1 MLSIRPN
8 ITFMLMKLQR
18 HVIFICIDVKI
29 RNFPKRF
36 RSFMYLCEIDCSD
49 LIHKAGSAV
58 HPSRFGQA
66 LGDGVEEALG
76 HIVSHAGAG
85 VVDEDQSRHG
95 VGSRRPHAAENL
107 IQHDH
112 SDEAREHAQNQ
123 AGVHQQLSA
132 LEAKPGENIADA
144 QHHKGLQHRRS
155 QGGDQ
160 RIAEPNGEARFGP
173 QIDVVVKAPLLG
185 DDVAHT
191 SGGFSPEGLQQD
203 ARKGRYWGAGHTM

>member
-1 MLSIRPN
+1 MQTHRHIHAHLRIVGDILGKHEVAPRSHERSENGIN
-8 ITFMLMKLQR
+8 DNGLGQR
-18 HVIFICIDVKI
+18 HDHLVEH
-29 RNFPKRF
+29 
-36 RSFMYLCEIDCSD
+36 L
-49 LIHKAGSAV
+49 KAGSAV
-58 HPSRFGQA
+58 HPSRFVQA

-85 VVDEDQSRHG
+85 AVDENQSRHG
-95 VGSRRPHAAENL
+95 VGSRQPHAAENL

-112 SDEAREHAQNQ
+112 GDEAREHAQNQ

-203 ARKGRYWGAGHTM
+203 ACKGR